1 MIKIKKENKM
11 DPKVL
16 KELKKSINNK
26 DNMKPIIELSKK
38 VMPLYM
44 FLGSMAFETS
54 LGDTPIDFMATIL
67 HNKETQKLD
76 IRGRI
81 RFQDTGRKTSIKG
94 LDNLTSNNLNF
105 EIAKKSIKNLYE
117 KQLELI
123 PLKELEPPFELSFD
137 LNESMDSILEKM
149 NKSNKFNI
157 GTIPIK

>member
-1 MIKIKKENKM
+1 MIKIKEENKM
-11 DPKVL
+11 NSENL
-16 KELKKSINNK
+16 KEFKENK
-26 DNMKPIIELSKK
+26 DNMKPIIELSEK

-44 FLGSMAFETS
+44 FLGTMAFETPF
-54 LGDTPIDFMATIL
+54 GDTPIDFMATIL
-67 HNKETQKLD
+67 HNKETQKLE

-94 LDNLTSNNLNF
+94 PDNLTSDNLDF

-123 PLKELEPPFELSFD
+123 PLKEITPPFELSFD
-137 LNESMDSILEKM
+137 LNESMDSIIEKM
-149 NKSNKFNI
+149 NNSNKFNI

>member
-11 DPKVL
+11 DPKDL
-16 KELKKSINNK
+16 KELKENK
-26 DNMKPIIELSKK
+26 DNMKPIIELSEK

-54 LGDTPIDFMATIL
+54 LGDTPIDLMVTIL
-67 HNKETQKLD
+67 HNKETQKLE
-76 IRGRI
+76 IRGRL
-81 RFQDTGRKTSIKG
+81 RFQDTGRKISMEG
-94 LDNLTSNNLNF
+94 QNNLNSDNIGF
-105 EIAKKSIKNLYE
+105 EIAKKAIKNLYE

-123 PLKELEPPFELSFD
+123 PLKELESPFELSFD
-137 LNESMDSILEKM
+137 LNESIDSIVEKM